1 MVGDRYMA
9 VEGSWYAVQTQA
21 GKEQLAVSHLER
33 QGFETLLPQLW
44 RSVRRSRKSVNV
56 LKPMFPGYVF
66 VKVDMQRMRWRAIDS
81 TIGVS
86 KLVRFG
92 EKPAA
97 LPESLVQN
105 LHKSIGDD
113 GAIEFNQDL
122 REGESIRVMSGAF
135 SDWLGRVVEMTD
147 ADRVKV
153 LFGMMTRKVEVTLP
167 KQQLARAV

>member
-1 MVGDRYMA
+1 MA
-9 VEGSWYAVQTQA
+9 IESSWFAVQTQA
-21 GKEQLAVSHLER
+21 AKEQLAVCHLNR

-66 VKVDMQRMRWRAIDS
+66 VKIDVQRMRWRAIDS
-81 TIGVS
+81 TVGVS

-97 LPESLVQN
+97 VPEDLIQN
-105 LHKSIGDD
+105 LHTSIGVD
-113 GAIEFNQDL
+113 GAVAFNQDL
-122 REGESIRVMSGAF
+122 REGDSIRVMSGAF
-135 SDWLGRVVEMTD
+135 SDWLGRVIEMTD

-153 LFGMMTRKVEVTLP
+153 LFGMMTRQVEVTLP
-167 KQQLARAV
+167 KHQLARAV